1 MKNTII
7 EGVISYT
14 KVCNPLFS
22 IILGDSR
29 KTPNWASSQ
38 KTDQHGHQVYSTG
51 GSVPDS
57 AKGKNKTII
66 RIWQ

>member
-29 KTPNWASSQ
+29 KTPKLAFTQ
-38 KTDQHGHQVYSTG
+38 KQSHGHQVYSTG

>member
-14 KVCNPLFS
+14 KVCTPLFYHLRS
-22 IILGDSR
+22 F
-29 KTPNWASSQ
+29 Q
-38 KTDQHGHQVYSTG
+38 KNSKLDIHPKADQHGHQVYSTD